1 LTARRRIVKFAIVL
15 TPGEDGFIVAE
26 CPTLPGCV
34 TQGKAEDEALRNARE
49 AIAGWLEAEADKVRK
64 EAEAPVVLVDV

>member
-1 LTARRRIVKFAIVL
+1 VKFAVVL

-34 TQGKAEDEALRNARE
+34 TQGKEEDEAVRNARE
-49 AIAGWLEAEADKVRK
+49 AITGWLEAEADKVSK

>member
-1 LTARRRIVKFAIVL
+1 MKFAIVL
-15 TPGEDGFIVAE
+15 TPGEDGIIVAE

-49 AIAGWLEAEADKVRK
+49 EIAGWLEAEADKVRK
-64 EAEAPVVLVDV
+64 EEEAPVVLVDV

>member
-1 LTARRRIVKFAIVL
+1 MKFAVVL
-15 TPGEDGFIVAE
+15 TPGDDGFIIAE

-34 TQGKAEDEALRNARE
+34 TQGKAKDDALRNARE
-49 AIAGWLEAEADKVRK
+49 AIAGWLEAEADKVSK

>member
-1 LTARRRIVKFAIVL
+1 MKFAIVL

-64 EAEAPVVLVDV
+64 EEEAPVVLVDV

>member
-1 LTARRRIVKFAIVL
+1 MKFAVVL

-34 TQGKAEDEALRNARE
+34 TQGKEEDEALRNASE
-49 AIAGWLEAEADKVRK
+49 AIAGWLEAEADKVSK

>member
-1 LTARRRIVKFAIVL
+1 VKFAIVL

>member
-1 LTARRRIVKFAIVL
+1 MKFAIVL